1 MKFYLNIWFSLN
13 VYYGQARLE
22 YNCPNGRIASAIYS
36 KCVDILCRVRFLDLV
51 RFAQQLRKF
60 WGFSVSEKNALAAK
74 LHIRSHTFKEVLKL
88 TLDLF
93 YYFLMA
99 VGYIHSNVCLC
110 TGFQLFLYAPV
121 TPLWNVDFY
130 NAVKSWVCY
139 PGFILSHR
147 VGLCVHSGMP
157 VVRIAGKWH
166 YCRRAEQWA
175 DSCRRANITL

>member
-13 VYYGQARLE
+13 VYYGQARFE
-22 YNCPNGRIASAIYS
+22 YNCPNRRIASAIYS

-99 VGYIHSNVCLC
+99 VY
-110 TGFQLFLYAPV
+110 TQQRLFV
-121 TPLWNVDFY
+121 
-130 NAVKSWVCY
+130 
-139 PGFILSHR
+139 HR
-147 VGLCVHSGMP
+147 CSTSSL
-157 VVRIAGKWH
+157 
-166 YCRRAEQWA
+166 RAS
-175 DSCRRANITL
+175 DANMKCWFL